1 MKLCRTDADILNG
14 EAELES
20 NGKVFNVDDIN

>member
-14 EAELES
+14 ETELES
-20 NGKVFNVDDIN
+20 NGKVFEIANAK